1 MDHGQRSTRK
11 RSGSALL
18 SLIPFC
24 LIMLLGSPAGGQSND
39 RLAPQDTVEIR
50 VSGWTALR
58 GGVAEASMLT
68 DAFTIG
74 SAGSLELPIIGHV
87 PAAGLRADELAKL
100 ITDRLQARSG
110 LTERP
115 VTTVQLKQ
123 YPSLAV
129 RGSVERPGKYPY
141 RPNLTVQEAIE
152 AAGGVA
158 RIEETG
164 TQLTLS
170 ISRSVGRVRELT
182 VARNSLVLPG
192 DIIWVGRTP
201 APETR
206 TARIFTDRSSA
217 GDADRTNTEERR
229 LAAKPSLA
237 GSRAEQ
243 QQAPG
248 RERSRTDALLRDLS
262 AARREAE
269 AVRTEALAARREI
282 DALKDRQQTAGDER
296 EHALRRELGAAREEL
311 DTMRHA
317 ARDAS
322 AKAHAVA
329 DTTAE
334 QARALEEQ
342 RQRAERLARDLTVA
356 QHEVEGLN
364 AKAVLVDRE
373 MGASRAARHA
383 AQASLSQARRALDEE
398 RRKAEHFELD
408 LAAARQSIDALEARA
423 NLAAA
428 AQAAASQGR
437 QVAEAALKRVGE
449 QFALERE
456 RAASAARDLDS
467 AHKERDAAK
476 QEVTRVSAE
485 LEQERD
491 KAIGLARDVSVARK
505 EIDMLKAQ
513 GERRTARIEPAPK
526 AHATENPR
534 VSKRPSSEPAHQ
546 SGSWEIR
553 KVEVRKPSRPVRLT
567 TIALPDGL
575 LPTRLTVRGLP

>member
-11 RSGSALL
+11 RSGSAAL

-24 LIMLLGSPAGGQSND
+24 LMMLLGSPAGGQSND

-50 VSGWTALR
+50 VSGWSAFR
-58 GGVAEASMLT
+58 GGAAEASMLT

-74 SAGSLELPIIGHV
+74 SAGSLELPIIGAV

-100 ITDRLQARSG
+100 ITDRLQARRG
-110 LTERP
+110 LRERP
-115 VTTVQLKQ
+115 LTTVQLKQ

-129 RGSVERPGKYPY
+129 RGSVERPGKYRY

-158 RIEETG
+158 QIEETG
-164 TQLTLS
+164 TQLDLS

-182 VARNSLVLPG
+182 VTRNTLVLPG

-206 TARIFTDRSSA
+206 TARISTDRSSA
-217 GDADRTNTEERR
+217 SAADRTNTEERQ
-229 LAAKPSLA
+229 LAAKPSQA
-237 GSRAEQ
+237 GSSTEQ
-243 QQAPG
+243 QALE
-248 RERSRTDALLRDLS
+248 RERSKADALQRDLS

-269 AVRTEALAARREI
+269 AVRKEALAARREI
-282 DALKDRQQTAGDER
+282 DALKNRRQTPSDER
-296 EHALRRELGAAREEL
+296 EHALRRELMAAREEL
-311 DTMRHA
+311 DTIRG
-317 ARDAS
+317 DAS
-322 AKAHAVA
+322 AQARAVA
-329 DTTAE
+329 DTTAL

-356 QHEVEGLN
+356 
-364 AKAVLVDRE
+364 
-373 MGASRAARHA
+373 
-383 AQASLSQARRALDEE
+383 
-398 RRKAEHFELD
+398 
-408 LAAARQSIDALEARA
+408 RQSIDALKANA

-428 AQAAASQGR
+428 AQAAALQGR
-437 QVAEAALKRVGE
+437 QVAETAAKRVGE
-449 QFALERE
+449 QLALERE
-456 RAASAARDLDS
+456 RADSVARDLDS

-485 LEQERD
+485 LRAALEQERD
-491 KAIGLARDVSVARK
+491 KVIGLARDVSVARK

-513 GERRTARIEPAPK
+513 GERRTARIERTPK
-526 AHATENPR
+526 AQASENQR
-534 VSKRPSSEPAHQ
+534 VSVQASARPASQ
-546 SGSWEIR
+546 LGSQEIR

-567 TIALPDGL
+567 TIVLPDAL